1 MDLLS
6 EIATNDLI
14 GVSDC
19 DQIRICWQRIHQP
32 DLMWGIIPKLLYF
45 RLVSYGWWWWWWW
58 WVRLWST
65 RNWIV
70 QNTINP
76 MTGTEMSTRKTPG
89 HHQQLEVLRVCV
101 PVIDGDLKPWENYGK
116 TIEYIESWHFIITGI
131 TVPSNFNHV
140 HMCTIFLAFWERET
154 QQFRTGGSSYF
165 RAVTHCLRRWLK
177 GKQLEDMTPWYAGEF
192 TVVSSDT
199 NFSMEYPHKIWPE
212 KWYVY
217 VPPSVG
223 SWRSPIELSPTFSD
237 SADSHQVAAIDCHPF
252 ERLGGMAC
260 SSWVPGF
267 CGRIVKSKEE
277 GKFEATFKTTWKKR
291 DFGVKTMEVAKRK
304 VAKYRYFIELLSVVF
319 SCYQFFT
326 RHSVVS
332 LSFPQFFSGC
342 WSVLRDLGARWPESS
357 PIWGT
362 TKRRLPSCPWSDGR
376 RRKST
381 RDGRDGL
388 ITGVKLWSKIH
399 PNFNQFFFGVY

>member
-1 MDLLS
+1 
-6 EIATNDLI
+6 
-14 GVSDC
+14 
-19 DQIRICWQRIHQP
+19 
-32 DLMWGIIPKLLYF
+32 
-45 RLVSYGWWWWWWW
+45 
-58 WVRLWST
+58 
-65 RNWIV
+65 
-70 QNTINP
+70 
-76 MTGTEMSTRKTPG
+76 
-89 HHQQLEVLRVCV
+89 
-101 PVIDGDLKPWENYGK
+101 
-116 TIEYIESWHFIITGI
+116 
-131 TVPSNFNHV
+131 
-140 HMCTIFLAFWERET
+140 
-154 QQFRTGGSSYF
+154 
-165 RAVTHCLRRWLK
+165 
-177 GKQLEDMTPWYAGEF
+177 MTPWYAGEF

-399 PNFNQFFFGVY
+399 PNFNQFFFLGLLNHIKSMAWLITGRYDWTVEIHESTMNFIWVNFITTEPCDGALEIMLGRTFQLFQLSELFINLPWISMEKPSINGVKHPFWTALLVSFKLWVPSIFGNAFYA